1 MGGPWRCLG
10 RRGHRIFRL
19 RGNDEC
25 GRRNLNRKVTFPTRN
40 FVCLLEDTAARFPEK
55 PALVCPDETLS
66 YRVLHERAAGFARE
80 LADRGVRPGDRVA
93 LVLPNHWSFAAAMLG
108 IWKLGATA
116 VPLSPLLKSE
126 ERDAILADVD
136 AALVVERLAA
146 RTGVWSTVPEG
157 VAPAHFGYSSGS
169 TGRPKGA
176 VFTHAALTFANHSW
190 ADMMA
195 VVPED
200 VVLSV
205 LPLPHSFGLNG
216 SLLAP
221 LLRGATVVLPGGFAP
236 DEVLAAMQ
244 EHRVTLFLGVATMFR
259 RLLSTPEF
267 AGADLSSLRL
277 SVSGAAPCP
286 WDLASEWR
294 RRAGHRILRGYG
306 MTELFRP
313 ISYLASEPEDRPE
326 CIGRAVPGVEV
337 RVVADAGAESGDGDT
352 GELRIRTPA
361 ALQGYWNDPAPVL
374 EDGWFRTGDLARIS
388 SGGFVEITGRLRERI
403 LRGGY
408 SVFPEEVEAVLAE
421 HPDVAEAAVIG
432 VPHPEL
438 GEEVAAF
445 VVVKPGA
452 GPGTDTLAAY
462 CADRLARFK
471 YPRHIRLVSELPKGA
486 TGKVVKAELLR
497 RWRAT
502 TSSSDRPGRTGSP

>member
-1 MGGPWRCLG
+1 MDHP
-10 RRGHRIFRL
+10 
-19 RGNDEC
+19 EP
-25 GRRNLNRKVTFPTRN
+25 VEPTRN

-55 PALVCPDETLS
+55 AALVCPEETLT

-80 LADRGVRPGDRVA
+80 LAGRGVRPGDRVA
-93 LVLPNHWSFAAAMLG
+93 LVLPNHWSYAAALLG
-108 IWKLGATA
+108 AWKLGATA
-116 VPLSPLLKSE
+116 APLSPLLKSG
-126 ERDAILADVD
+126 ERDAILADVEP
-136 AALVVERLAA
+136 AEVVERVEARAGAWDTATETAA
-146 RTGVWSTVPEG
+146 PS
-157 VAPAHFGYSSGS
+157 HFGYSSGS

-176 VFTHAALTFANHSW
+176 VFSHGALAFANHSW

-195 VVPED
+195 LAPED

-236 DEVLAAMQ
+236 AAVLAAMQ

-259 RLLSTPEF
+259 RLLSASDF
-267 AGADLSSLRL
+267 ADADLSSLRL

-313 ISYLASEPEDRPE
+313 ISYLASETEDRPE
-326 CIGRAVPGVEV
+326 CIGRAVPGVDI
-337 RVVADAGAESGDGDT
+337 RVVADTETGTGGGDT
-352 GELRIRTPA
+352 GELWIRTPA
-361 ALQGYWNDPAPVL
+361 AMQGYWNDPAPAL

-388 SGGFVEITGRLRERI
+388 AGGYVEITGRIRERI

-408 SVFPEEVEAVLAE
+408 SVFPQEVEAVLVA
-421 HPDVAEAAVIG
+421 HPDVAEAAVVG

-452 GPGTDTLAAY
+452 KPGTDALAAY

-471 YPRHIRLVSELPKGA
+471 YPRHIRFVPELPKGA
-486 TGKVVKAELLR
+486 TGKVLKAELR
-497 RWRAT
+497 SGW
-502 TSSSDRPGRTGSP
+502 

>member
-1 MGGPWRCLG
+1 M
-10 RRGHRIFRL
+10 
-19 RGNDEC
+19 
-25 GRRNLNRKVTFPTRN
+25 TSPTPN
-40 FVCLLEDTAARFPEK
+40 FVRLLEETAARFPEK
-55 PALVCPDETLS
+55 PALLCPDATLTYS
-66 YRVLHERAAGFARE
+66 VLHERAAGFARE
-80 LADRGVRPGDRVA
+80 LAEGGVGPGDRVA
-93 LVLPNHWSFAAAMLG
+93 MVLPNHWSFVVALLG

-116 VPLSPLLKSE
+116 VPLSPLLKPE
-126 ERDAILADVD
+126 ERQAILADVD
-136 AALVVERLAA
+136 PAVVVERVEP
-146 RTGVWSTVPEG
+146 REGVWDTAAEAG
-157 VAPAHFGYSSGS
+157 APAHFGYSSGS

-176 VFTHAALTFANHSW
+176 VFTHSALTFANHSW
-190 ADMMA
+190 AEMMA
-195 VVPED
+195 VTSGD

-221 LLRGATVVLPGGFAP
+221 LLKGAQVVLPGAFAP
-236 DEVLAAMQ
+236 DEVLATMRQ
-244 EHRVTLFLGVATMFR
+244 RRVTLFLGVATMFR
-259 RLLSTPEF
+259 RLLSAPEF

-326 CIGRAVPGVEV
+326 CIGRAVPGVEI
-337 RVVADAGAESGDGDT
+337 RVVADEGVESAEADA
-352 GELRIRTPA
+352 GELWIRTPA
-361 ALQGYWNDPAPVL
+361 ALEGYWNDPAPVM

-388 SGGFVEITGRLRERI
+388 DGGFVEITGRLRERI

-408 SVFPEEVEAVLAE
+408 SVFPQEVEAVLAE
-421 HPDVAEAAVIG
+421 HPDVAEAAVVG

-445 VVVKPGA
+445 VVAKAGA
-452 GPGTDTLAAY
+452 SPGTDSLAAH
-462 CADRLARFK
+462 CRDRLARFK
-471 YPRHIRLVSELPKGA
+471 YPRHIRMVPELPKGP
-486 TGKVVKAELLR
+486 TGKVLKGELLR
-497 RWRAT
+497 GWR
-502 TSSSDRPGRTGSP
+502 REVGEGEEP

>member
-1 MGGPWRCLG
+1 MSS
-10 RRGHRIFRL
+10 
-19 RGNDEC
+19 
-25 GRRNLNRKVTFPTRN
+25 PTRN
-40 FVCLLEDTAARFPEK
+40 FVCLLEETAARFPEK
-55 PALVCPDETLS
+55 PALVCPDETLT

-80 LADRGVRPGDRVA
+80 LAERCVRPGDRVA

-108 IWKLGATA
+108 AWKLGATA

-126 ERDAILADVD
+126 ERDAILADVGP
-136 AALVVERLAA
+136 ARVVERVEA
-146 RTGVWSTVPEG
+146 RAGVWTTVPEG
-157 VAPAHFGYSSGS
+157 AAPAHFGYSSGS

-176 VFTHAALTFANHSW
+176 VFSHAALTFANHSW

-195 VVPED
+195 VAPED

-221 LLRGATVVLPGGFAP
+221 LLRGATVVLPGGFVP
-236 DEVLAAMQ
+236 DKVLAAMQ
-244 EHRVTLFLGVATMFR
+244 ERRVTLFLGVATMFR
-259 RLLSTPEF
+259 RLLSAPEF
-267 AGADLSSLRL
+267 TGADLSSLRL

-286 WDLASEWR
+286 WELASEWR
-294 RRAGHRILRGYG
+294 RRAGNRILRGYG

-326 CIGRAVPGVEV
+326 CIGRAVPGVDI
-337 RVVADAGAESGDGDT
+337 RVVAEEGVATGEGGT
-352 GELRIRTPA
+352 GELWIRTPA
-361 ALQGYWNDPAPVL
+361 L

-388 SGGFVEITGRLRERI
+388 AGGFVEITGRLRERI

-408 SVFPEEVEAVLAE
+408 SVFPQEVEAVLVE
-421 HPDVAEAAVIG
+421 HPDVAEAAVVG

-445 VVVKPGA
+445 VVAKPGTS
-452 GPGTDTLAAY
+452 PGTDALAAY

-471 YPRHIRLVSELPKGA
+471 YPRHIRFVSELPKGA
-486 TGKVVKAELLR
+486 TGKVMKADLAR
-497 RWRAT
+497 GWRAEEGEGEE
-502 TSSSDRPGRTGSP
+502 P

>member
-1 MGGPWRCLG
+1 M
-10 RRGHRIFRL
+10 
-19 RGNDEC
+19 
-25 GRRNLNRKVTFPTRN
+25 TSSTRN
-40 FVCLLEDTAARFPEK
+40 FVCLLEETAARFPEK
-55 PALVCPDETLS
+55 PALLCPDATLT
-66 YRVLHERAAGFARE
+66 YRALQQRAAGFARE
-80 LADRGVRPGDRVA
+80 LAEGNVGPGDRVA
-93 LVLPNHWSFAAAMLG
+93 MVLPNHWTFVVAMLG

-116 VPLSPLLKSE
+116 VPLSPLLKPE
-126 ERDAILADVD
+126 ERDAALADVNP
-136 AALVVERLAA
+136 AVVVERVEP
-146 RTGVWSTVPEG
+146 REGVWDTAAETG
-157 VAPAHFGYSSGS
+157 APAHFGYSSGS

-176 VFTHAALTFANHSW
+176 VFGHSALTFANRSW

-195 VVPED
+195 VTSED

-221 LLRGATVVLPGGFAP
+221 LLRGAQVVLPGGFVP
-236 DEVLAAMQ
+236 GQVLATM
-244 EHRVTLFLGVATMFR
+244 EERRVTLFLGVATMFR
-259 RLLSTPEF
+259 RLLSAPEF

-294 RRAGHRILRGYG
+294 CRAGHRILRGYG

-313 ISYLASEPEDRPE
+313 ISYLASEAEDRPE
-326 CIGRAVPGVEV
+326 CIGRAVSGVDI
-337 RVVADAGAESGDGDT
+337 RVVADEGVEPGEADV
-352 GELRIRTPA
+352 GELWIRTPA

-374 EDGWFRTGDLARIS
+374 EDGWFRTGDLARVS
-388 SGGFVEITGRLRERI
+388 ADGFVEITGRLRERI

-408 SVFPEEVEAVLAE
+408 SVFPLEVETVLAE
-421 HPDVAEAAVIG
+421 HPEVAEAAVVG

-445 VVVKPGA
+445 VVAKPGMS
-452 GPGTDTLAAY
+452 PGTDSLRAY

-471 YPRHIRLVSELPKGA
+471 YPRQIRVVPELPKGP
-486 TGKVVKAELLR
+486 TGKVLKAELLR
-497 RWRAT
+497 GWSAEKGEGEE
-502 TSSSDRPGRTGSP
+502 P

>member
-1 MGGPWRCLG
+1 MP
-10 RRGHRIFRL
+10 IP
-19 RGNDEC
+19 NQ
-25 GRRNLNRKVTFPTRN
+25 VSSPTRN
-40 FVCLLEDTAARFPEK
+40 FVCLLEETAARFPEK
-55 PALVCPDETLS
+55 PALVCPDETLT
-66 YRVLHERAAGFARE
+66 YNVLHERAAGFARE
-80 LADRGVRPGDRVA
+80 LAERGVRPGDRVA
-93 LVLPNHWSFAAAMLG
+93 LVLPNHWNFAAAMLG
-108 IWKLGATA
+108 VWKLGATA
-116 VPLSPLLKSE
+116 APLSPLLKSE

-136 AALVVERLAA
+136 PALVVERVEA
-146 RTGVWSTVPEG
+146 RAGVWSTAPEG
-157 VAPAHFGYSSGS
+157 AAPAHFGYSSGS

-176 VFTHAALTFANHSW
+176 VFSHAALTFANHSW

-221 LLRGATVVLPGGFAP
+221 LLRGATVVLLGGFAP
-236 DEVLAAMQ
+236 DKVLTAMQ
-244 EHRVTLFLGVATMFR
+244 ERGVTLFLGVATMFR
-259 RLLSTPEF
+259 RLLNAPEF

-313 ISYLASEPEDRPE
+313 ISYLASEAEDRPA
-326 CIGRAVPGVEV
+326 CIGRAVPGVDI
-337 RVVADAGAESGDGDT
+337 RVVADEGPGTGKEDT
-352 GELRIRTPA
+352 GELWIRTPA

-388 SGGFVEITGRLRERI
+388 AGGFVEITGRLRERI

-408 SVFPEEVEAVLAE
+408 SVFPQEVEAVLAE
-421 HPDVAEAAVIG
+421 HPDVAEAAVVG

-452 GPGTDTLAAY
+452 SPETGTLAAY

-471 YPRHIRLVSELPKGA
+471 YPRHIRFVSELPKGA
-486 TGKVVKAELLR
+486 TGKVLKAELTR
-497 RWRAT
+497 GWRAEEGEGEE
-502 TSSSDRPGRTGSP
+502 P

>member
-1 MGGPWRCLG
+1 M
-10 RRGHRIFRL
+10 
-19 RGNDEC
+19 
-25 GRRNLNRKVTFPTRN
+25 NRKVTFPTRN